1 MLEYVFD
8 AGYLP
13 AIVPGKGGKRELGRG
28 GWGEGGGGAGNGY
41 LANPAKP
48 ALTKK
53 GVLTVF
59 WKLKIIILAY
69 KSVSRFEYS

>member
-8 AGYLP
+8 TGYLP
-13 AIVPGKGGKRELGRG
+13 AIVPGKGGKRELGG
-28 GWGEGGGGAGNGY
+28 GRLGGGGVWNKY

-53 GVLTVF
+53 RVLTVF
-59 WKLKIIILAY
+59 
-69 KSVSRFEYS
+69 

>member
-28 GWGEGGGGAGNGY
+28 GWGGGGNGY

>member
-28 GWGEGGGGAGNGY
+28 GWGGGGGAGNGY

-59 WKLKIIILAY
+59 
-69 KSVSRFEYS
+69 

>member
-1 MLEYVFD
+1 MVKYVFD

-13 AIVPGKGGKRELGRG
+13 AIVPGKGGKRELG
-28 GWGEGGGGAGNGY
+28 GGGGGGGTGNGY

-59 WKLKIIILAY
+59 
-69 KSVSRFEYS
+69 

>member
-28 GWGEGGGGAGNGY
+28 GWGGGGAGNGY